1 MLKIYKNSF
10 IQEKKFT
17 EGIAQEKFEFLREI
31 KHFIFFLDQFKTR
44 RVLIGFPTKKAK
56 TLRVFDLLC

>member
-1 MLKIYKNSF
+1 MLKTYKNSF

-17 EGIAQEKFEFLREI
+17 EGIAQEFLREI

>member
-1 MLKIYKNSF
+1 MLKTYKNSF

-31 KHFIFFLDQFKTR
+31 KHFIFLRSIQNTPSSH
-44 RVLIGFPTKKAK
+44 IGFPTKKAK